1 VVAKNIFE
9 KLGLIEAVEETN
21 EENELQKDDF
31 NNSEEVID
39 ELLNVKGIDETI
51 IKRKEEIIENQDK
64 IDKDKDDIEN
74 KLDVLIE
81 SYEKNRLLSI
91 DDIYR
96 NARLTLDTKKSI
108 FMVDILSKTLP
119 ENLPTDVKRGTV
131 LSLME
136 VSELNKDS
144 LLNDAYQRIDSLNT
158 VMEETVETT
167 ETIINKNN
175 MTVSELK
182 KRISELEK
190 INDERVEFQKDQN
203 TLIEYEIQKVINL
216 VDFVKPTK

>member
-1 VVAKNIFE
+1 MVAKNIFE

-21 EENELQKDDF
+21 EENELLKDSFD
-31 NNSEEVID
+31 NSEEVID
-39 ELLNVKGIDETI
+39 ELLNVKEIDKTI
-51 IKRKEEIIENQDK
+51 IKREEEIIENQDK
-64 IDKDKDDIEN
+64 IDKDDIEN

-175 MTVSELK
+175 MTISELK

>member
-21 EENELQKDDF
+21 EENELLKDSFD
-31 NNSEEVID
+31 NSEEVID
-39 ELLNVKGIDETI
+39 ELLNVKEIDKTI
-51 IKRKEEIIENQDK
+51 IKREEEIIENQDK
-64 IDKDKDDIEN
+64 TDKDDIEN

-175 MTVSELK
+175 MTISELK